1 MRWYLKQRI
10 GRIQKFIKNPH
21 QIQAQVLS
29 NLVEPTKHTQ
39 WGKQF
44 GYRHIKSSEDFAKQ
58 VPVSSYD
65 ELKPYIQK
73 MMHGEKDVLWSGQVK
88 WFSKSSG
95 TTSDKSK
102 FIPVTD
108 RNLFSNHCLL
118 YTSPSP
124 RDS

>member
-10 GRIQKFIKNPH
+10 GRIQKFIKTPH
-21 QIQAQVLS
+21 KIQEAVLRD
-29 NLVEPTKHTQ
+29 LIAATKHTF
-39 WGKQF
+39 WGKKY
-44 GYRHIKSSEDFAKQ
+44 GYRQIKSIEDYAKQ

-65 ELKPYIQK
+65 DLKPLIQR
-73 MMHGEKDVLWSGQVK
+73 MMRGERDILWSGQVK

-108 RNLFSNHCLL
+108 RNLYSNHIRGNWD
-118 YTSPSP
+118 TMSM
-124 RDS
+124 

>member
-1 MRWYLKQRI
+1 MKERINKIMRWYLKQRI

-21 QIQAQVLS
+21 EVQAQVLRD
-29 NLVEPTKHTQ
+29 LIEATKHTQ

-44 GYRHIKSSEDFAKQ
+44 GYRSIKSYEDFAKQ

-73 MMHGEKDVLWSGQVK
+73 MMHGEKDILWSGQVK

-95 TTSDKSK
+95 TTSDKS
-102 FIPVTD
+102 
-108 RNLFSNHCLL
+108 
-118 YTSPSP
+118 
-124 RDS
+124 